1 MVLQLSSHSQQHQA
15 VNHLSLLEG
24 ATHHSRERE
33 QFGVIKVITG
43 SLKKS
48 IGTYQLASW
57 IRRSQSYLLDAKY
70 LSGHMLKGLGQRRI
84 N

>member
-24 ATHHSRERE
+24 AKHHSRERE

-43 SLKKS
+43 LLKKS
-48 IGTYQLASW
+48 IGTYQLANV
-57 IRRSQSYLLDAKY
+57 
-70 LSGHMLKGLGQRRI
+70 GLGGLRVTCSMPRTSQAI
-84 N
+84 C